1 MFSVPVNTNLNV
13 NDIKTQCGTTNPI
26 WHYNPS
32 SSLYESVTQVQPG
45 YGYWLKVS
53 NNCYI
58 QVSGNNI
65 ESLPELKVGWNQVG
79 ALSQSVNFNDVKG
92 NCNVLGGPW
101 KYNPTTLLYESST
114 KLEPGYGY
122 WIKVESNCRLIKKCP
137 DETLSGICSP
147 TKPKYCDNGNLVD
160 RCNICNCPSGYG
172 CQSDGSCMPSPP
184 STCDSTCKAQFFA
197 SGTCKDLSS
206 TLATKLHIEGK
217 DIKNDYGQTIY
228 LRGFNILGHF
238 HDAQSGYWEKWNYYN
253 TTVVDK
259 VLDKMKSYGVN
270 YIREFTNVEYWIN
283 NSVVNSNIP
292 NLKWRDMIK
301 DFISRCRSKGIYV
314 TLTDYTVKS
323 GKYNDQ
329 DIGGYPPYCTS
340 DECDLLPTKGDFI
353 NYITNRVVEFG
364 QYDNYIAD
372 FWNEPYN
379 FTSVDVKEWQSV
391 WQQIINNVR
400 ARGYKGLILTQYSFG
415 LGTWGNPDNTFRNL
429 NWYYYYPL
437 NDPLNNTIVSFH
449 KYAGDVPTTYSELK
463 TMYDTTFHVRDI
475 SLKIPVMAEEI
486 GARLGSSTE
495 SEFLNNS
502 LKIFNEWGL
511 SYSIWSYSDDTSWS
525 WSTLKTGTLFATGGD
540 LNANGQIS
548 VDAIKTGGATST
560 CQSEETSIGQDG
572 CSSGV
577 CCCSGYVTP
586 AQFQININPN
596 SIIGKNNFSI
606 GFMTD
611 WSWPG
616 FISDNARRQLVKDA
630 NFKLVRVFDFR
641 TTSPKIM
648 PCYSWD
654 SIKNNCTSWDW
665 TQVDLFTQ
673 KVFEIGAEPIFTLG
687 WARDNIQNYMPS
699 GMPINSTTG
708 LPNLGSYAVYAS
720 EWVKHFKQKGWPVKY
735 YEIMNEPFAYFGWN
749 PSPSNNLKLT
759 YFVDLWNVVA
769 RAMRQQNPNILL
781 SQDALTQINVLDY
794 WLQHGDNVDYLDF
807 HKYDCGTWNKS
818 ESGYYSDEKLFG
830 LAETSR
836 FESTSSTYGV
846 KESQQKWLTSRGK
859 LLPVINSESNLN
871 SAWEGGTDPR
881 IQQMIGA
888 VWKALELRKGI
899 LKGVSYSVYYEFSS
913 NANDGQSRPAKGY
926 GFGMINSVNNT
937 PWYPYYV
944 QKWIGKNLYVGDN
957 LVQSTSSSNNIRTLT
972 WINNGKLNIFL
983 IHNSTKSETVSLQ
996 GVTGTFNYLNI
1007 DDPSGTSYLNPVE
1020 QTGTVNAG
1028 NSITLNGYTVMLLQQ
1043 TSTVT
1048 TCSDGTAYSSCS
1060 VTKPKYCSSGTLID
1074 KCSTCGCTSD
1084 QDCNIT
1090 SQSCYSAINRN
1101 YILNYLNESF
1111 YRYLGSDVF
1120 SLTWVVDSYDIL
1132 GVSPPDRNSLIK
1144 FFDSKQNQTDGT
1156 WFSRTNHYVPITA
1169 QVLMLYNRSG
1179 VKPAKSLDTFF
1190 SRIDTW
1196 DKVKTEVQTYDA
1208 GNYWGGIWGYV
1219 QAYVVYKGQAPPWT
1233 NEFLN
1238 EVNTKFDSW
1247 AYDSHQRTHLAMNLY
1262 ALNLPMP
1269 RVDEVVLA
1277 TLNDQG
1283 PDGNWSWSGSKWNLR
1298 ETVFNIF
1305 MLGMIRYQTTV
1316 DKSLIDSAI
1325 ARGTEYVKSCYNT
1338 TDVNG
1343 KTSGFFYP
1351 YLGSTYADPAATSL
1365 GTLTFLNPQSD
1376 VWTRWIVPSQKTTCT
1391 SCGTW
1396 TNGTC
1401 NIGGCTNQRQ
1411 QTRTCTPTSCTPTDD
1426 LGLSRCVAD
1435 SSCIVT
1441 GYDFAVIGDVNAIPE
1456 LDNIYNMFDSLGITY
1471 KRLLPSE
1478 VVSGS
1483 LNDVNGAVS
1492 FVDSTGTIANAS
1504 VINLFSKNHLV
1515 ISHGYDFANFYY
1527 PSIKNYRSKTAVSTI
1542 TYLSS
1547 AREFQV
1553 NDKTEFKRLDN
1564 TLEVFSNAGLN
1575 TIPNTVK
1582 IAQYNST
1589 HTAIFQVS
1597 GLTSNSGFY
1606 VMDLKATRNQS
1617 NLNGIWN
1624 VFPAVEMV
1632 KSIPIGK
1639 YSSWIANGTNWPDLD
1654 WVNNHIKSLASSN
1667 SDIAKVVSIGKTV
1680 LGRDINAIFI
1690 GKGSRHAII
1699 DGCIHGNEK
1708 SGAFSAIRTAEL
1720 LLEYYRSDPSWQEKL
1735 NQYNITIIPVLNP
1748 DGFAAN
1754 NRTNANGKDLNRQ
1767 FPPGGTTTEP
1777 ETLALRNLFD
1787 KDKPIIYIN
1796 HHEGGCQYP
1805 FTALYGNYL
1814 VEPYTN
1820 FTLYTLKEANRFF
1833 TSLGHWG
1840 YINCSSEG
1848 KGNVKVNTFYAIG
1861 RGGINS
1867 MAIAYASKYINTSSE
1882 ILETFASGAKN
1893 SLWALEAYPNLDINH
1908 LEHYDNDGNFLFYS
1922 NGFISSTNMQGTA
1935 LDVTLDT
1942 DELTTSSTTRIR
1954 DMKNR
1959 GKPTEVYLDGV
1970 KKSEGGG
1977 WSYSS
1982 TTLITTVTGAKDSI
1996 RLVWIT

>member
-1 MFSVPVNTNLNV
+1 LRKKLYLLNIFIFLLWIFLSLSVKAETQTIQFKPGWNMFSVPVNTSLNV

-32 SSLYESVTQVQPG
+32 SSLYESATQVQPG

-65 ESLPELKVGWNQVG
+65 ESLPELKAGWNQVG

-101 KYNPTTLLYESST
+101 KYNPVLGQYDYSTL
-114 KLEPGYGY
+114 LEPGYGY
-122 WIKVESNCRLIKKCP
+122 WIKVESDCRLIKKCP
-137 DETLSGICSP
+137 DGTLSGICSS

-160 RCNICNCPSGYG
+160 RCNICNCPTGYQ
-172 CQSDGSCMPSPP
+172 CQSDYSCGLMPVCSDGTSYEQCS
-184 STCDSTCKAQFFA
+184 STKPKYCSSGTLINKCSQCLCS
-197 SGTCKDLSS
+197 SGTCQPD
-206 TLATKLHIEGK
+206 
-217 DIKNDYGQTIY
+217 
-228 LRGFNILGHF
+228 
-238 HDAQSGYWEKWNYYN
+238 
-253 TTVVDK
+253 
-259 VLDKMKSYGVN
+259 
-270 YIREFTNVEYWIN
+270 
-283 NSVVNSNIP
+283 
-292 NLKWRDMIK
+292 
-301 DFISRCRSKGIYV
+301 
-314 TLTDYTVKS
+314 
-323 GKYNDQ
+323 
-329 DIGGYPPYCTS
+329 
-340 DECDLLPTKGDFI
+340 
-353 NYITNRVVEFG
+353 
-364 QYDNYIAD
+364 
-372 FWNEPYN
+372 
-379 FTSVDVKEWQSV
+379 
-391 WQQIINNVR
+391 
-400 ARGYKGLILTQYSFG
+400 
-415 LGTWGNPDNTFRNL
+415 GT
-429 NWYYYYPL
+429 
-437 NDPLNNTIVSFH
+437 
-449 KYAGDVPTTYSELK
+449 
-463 TMYDTTFHVRDI
+463 
-475 SLKIPVMAEEI
+475 
-486 GARLGSSTE
+486 
-495 SEFLNNS
+495 
-502 LKIFNEWGL
+502 
-511 SYSIWSYSDDTSWS
+511 
-525 WSTLKTGTLFATGGD
+525 
-540 LNANGQIS
+540 
-548 VDAIKTGGATST
+548 
-560 CQSEETSIGQDG
+560 C
-572 CSSGV
+572 
-577 CCCSGYVTP
+577 
-586 AQFQININPN
+586 
-596 SIIGKNNFSI
+596 
-606 GFMTD
+606 
-611 WSWPG
+611 
-616 FISDNARRQLVKDA
+616 
-630 NFKLVRVFDFR
+630 
-641 TTSPKIM
+641 
-648 PCYSWD
+648 
-654 SIKNNCTSWDW
+654 
-665 TQVDLFTQ
+665 
-673 KVFEIGAEPIFTLG
+673 
-687 WARDNIQNYMPS
+687 
-699 GMPINSTTG
+699 
-708 LPNLGSYAVYAS
+708 
-720 EWVKHFKQKGWPVKY
+720 
-735 YEIMNEPFAYFGWN
+735 
-749 PSPSNNLKLT
+749 
-759 YFVDLWNVVA
+759 
-769 RAMRQQNPNILL
+769 
-781 SQDALTQINVLDY
+781 
-794 WLQHGDNVDYLDF
+794 
-807 HKYDCGTWNKS
+807 
-818 ESGYYSDEKLFG
+818 
-830 LAETSR
+830 
-836 FESTSSTYGV
+836 
-846 KESQQKWLTSRGK
+846 
-859 LLPVINSESNLN
+859 
-871 SAWEGGTDPR
+871 
-881 IQQMIGA
+881 
-888 VWKALELRKGI
+888 
-899 LKGVSYSVYYEFSS
+899 
-913 NANDGQSRPAKGY
+913 
-926 GFGMINSVNNT
+926 
-937 PWYPYYV
+937 
-944 QKWIGKNLYVGDN
+944 
-957 LVQSTSSSNNIRTLT
+957 
-972 WINNGKLNIFL
+972 
-983 IHNSTKSETVSLQ
+983 
-996 GVTGTFNYLNI
+996 
-1007 DDPSGTSYLNPVE
+1007 
-1020 QTGTVNAG
+1020 GTVNAWLHVDG
-1028 NSITLNGYTVMLLQQ
+1028 KYIKDEAGNTIILHGVNHENYAFNNFAQQFANRQYLELTEADYQKMAGYGFNVIRLGLAWQNIETTEGSYDTSYFTDYIDKNIAWAKKYGIHVVLSFMQWFWSPYFDNLQAGAHGFPSWLFNGYPQTEEGRTQSQQDFWLGKGPNGTVTTPSNPSMQNRMIAAWKYVATRYKNEPTILGYDLFNEPSGGGLGTDTAMDSYLLPFYERLVDEIKTVDSNHIFIYEPIGGQWSLAPRVLNRPNVIFSAHIYVQHNDLTKATNCWSYAPLRCGYTNDITVLRDQINGYLDMPAANPSRNWNIPIYLGEFGPSEKPGYFYRYEWLRDLIYVLHENSINSWSDYSYCRLGPSASTGCEFSIFNPDGTEITQYINMLDNPYPKVSSVPPLKFSFNVTTKHFKVVFDGVGSVKTEIYVPYRYYPTFTVNSNSSSCSQSWNETSRVLTESATLNGPTEITIDPAYAPPQK
-1043 TSTVT
+1043 
-1048 TCSDGTAYSSCS
+1048 CSDGTPYGSCNNS
-1060 VTKPKYCSSGTLID
+1060 NRPKYCSSGTLID
-1074 KCSTCGCTSD
+1074 KCSTCGCASG
-1084 QDCNIT
+1084 QDCNTT
-1090 SQSCYSAINRN
+1090 SQSCYSGVNRN

-1120 SLTWVVDSYDIL
+1120 ALTWVVDSYDIL
-1132 GVSPPDRNSLIK
+1132 GVSPPDRNSVIK
-1144 FFDSKQNQTDGT
+1144 FFDSRQNQTDGT

-1219 QAYVVYKGQAPPWT
+1219 QTYVVYKGQAPPWT

-1305 MLGMIRYQTTV
+1305 MLGMIRDQTTV

-1376 VWTRWIVPSQKTTCT
+1376 IWTRWIVPSQKTTCT
-1391 SCGTW
+1391 SCGSW
-1396 TNGTC
+1396 TNVSC
-1401 NIGGCTNQRQ
+1401 GGSCASNQKQ
-1411 QTRTCTPTSCTPTDD
+1411 QTRTCTPVGCTPTDG

-1441 GYDFAVIGDVNAIPE
+1441 GYDFAVIGDETKVPE
-1456 LDNIYNMFDSLGITY
+1456 LENIYKMFNSLGITY
-1471 KRLLPSE
+1471 KKLLPSE

-1483 LNDVNGAVS
+1483 LNNVSGAVS
-1492 FVDSTGTIANAS
+1492 FVDNTEILTDAS
-1504 VINLFSKNHLV
+1504 IVNLFSQNHLV

-1527 PSIKNYRSKTAVSTI
+1527 PSIKNYRSKIAVPTI
-1542 TYLSS
+1542 TYLSN
-1547 AREFQV
+1547 AREFQT
-1553 NDKTEFKRLDN
+1553 NDKTEFKRQDG
-1564 TLEVFSNAGLN
+1564 TLEIFSNAGLN
-1575 TIPNTVK
+1575 IIPNTVK

-1589 HTAIFQVS
+1589 HTAIFQS
-1597 GLTSNSGFY
+1597 KGLNDMSGFY

-1624 VFPAVEMV
+1624 VFPAVELV

-1639 YSSWIANGTNWPDLD
+1639 YSSWIANGTSWPDLT
-1654 WVNNHIKSLASSN
+1654 WVNNHIKALATSN
-1667 SDIAKVVSIGKTV
+1667 SDIAKVSSIGKTV

-1720 LLEYYRSDPSWQEKL
+1720 LIEYYRSDPSWQKKL

-1767 FPPGGTTTEP
+1767 FPPDGTTTEP

-1820 FTLYTLKEANRFF
+1820 FTLYAIREANKSF

-1970 KKSEGGG
+1970 KKSEGSG

-1982 TTLITTVTGAKDSI
+1982 ATLITTVTGAKDSI